1 MDNELQSTMHNV
13 FAITERLF
21 LVVNMFLYH
30 FHFTNTCL
38 IVHTVVK
45 TYHKESN

>member
-1 MDNELQSTMHNV
+1 MHNV

-21 LVVNMFLYH
+21 LVENIFLY
-30 FHFTNTCL
+30 FTNTCL

-45 TYHKESN
+45 TYLKESN